1 MKLFIR
7 ISIAVLIPLALLMSA
22 YVLRGNYL
30 SPEQK
35 LMGEWKEVSW
45 TYEKAD
51 NKGSVNFNDE
61 PISEAMKHMISRSKI
76 IHQAETWSFTADS
89 GLVLNTQHK
98 RLNVNWALMG
108 SSNILRLKYNDE
120 FEEHYNL
127 VELSEKQMVLHF
139 ENDNLTRGIVKII
152 FEKI

>member
-7 ISIAVLIPLALLMSA
+7 ISIAVLIPLFLLLSA

-51 NKGSVNFNDE
+51 NKGSVNFNEE

-76 IHQAETWSFTADS
+76 IHQAETWFFTADS

-127 VELSEKQMVLHF
+127 VELNERQMVLHF